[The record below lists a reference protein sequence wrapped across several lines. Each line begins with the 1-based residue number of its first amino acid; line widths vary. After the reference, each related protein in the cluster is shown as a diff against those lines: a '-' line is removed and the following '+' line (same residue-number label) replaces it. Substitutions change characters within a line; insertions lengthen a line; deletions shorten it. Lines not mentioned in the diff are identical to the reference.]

1 MDTHIATRPEIQ
13 IDDAEEN
20 SQDANTDRV
29 SALRTVD
36 AKERLAPG
44 TPVRGPRPKRRRN
57 GLMITAGSFV
67 VLVAAGGVFW
77 VSPYHYSF
85 ADARRLATQAR
96 SMALNNIGGMR
107 TPPPLAPA
115 AQLARAP
122 EPTPVPPPYRAPP
135 PMNLAAEG
143 GDDMAEF
150 LKLGGQLPAPAPATA
165 TATPPITPLATPDV
179 EVSKTATAE
188 PKPIVVAT
196 AAPTVLPKLQVTDV
210 APPSAA
216 TPAPVGLAKPE
227 PVSLKVPTPP
237 PAAPG
242 HLVESAAVAD
252 PVFPPAAPPTPPK
265 DPVAAISALRAA
277 PMTDTQ
283 QLQVLDLVTQLGTL
297 VRDQRLEIAELKSN
311 QQSLAQ
317 RVDSSLTDFGRR
329 ISLAEAHGAVNAA
342 MGVSV
347 HPADPPNAPAPN
359 QNGSGDVV
367 QVVAGTPAMPLSA
380 APNVSADTGA
390 HRYHVQAASPGLAML
405 SELDASG
412 GEERQLPVSPG
423 DTVPGWGKVISI
435 AQRGTSWFVKT
446 DHGLIQ

>member
-1 MDTHIATRPEIQ
+1 MDTHIATRPEIR

-20 SQDANTDRV
+20 SQGANTDRV
-29 SALRTVD
+29 SAFRTVD

-44 TPVRGPRPKRRRN
+44 APVKEPRPKRRRN
-57 GLMITAGSFV
+57 GLIITACSFV

-77 VSPYHYSF
+77 VSPYNHYSF
-85 ADARRLATQAR
+85 ADARRLATHAR

-107 TPPPLAPA
+107 TPAPLAPA

-122 EPTPVPPPYRAPP
+122 APTPVPPPYRAPAP
-135 PMNLAAEG
+135 IGLAASG

-150 LKLGGQLPAPAPATA
+150 LKLGGQAPGPISDVPTAAAQIKPEAGSSEPASVA
-165 TATPPITPLATPDV
+165 
-179 EVSKTATAE
+179 
-188 PKPIVVAT
+188 PKPVAVAT
-196 AAPTVLPKLQVTDV
+196 AAPMATLKPHGTDTTPLAV
-210 APPSAA
+210 VS
-216 TPAPVGLAKPE
+216 PAPAISAKPE
-227 PVSLKVPTPP
+227 PASDKAP
-237 PAAPG
+237 PAAAAA
-242 HLVESAAVAD
+242 HAVEAPPVAE
-252 PVFPPAAPPTPPK
+252 PASTPATPPAPPK
-265 DPVAAISALRAA
+265 DPVAVIAALRPA

-311 QQSLAQ
+311 QQSLTQ

-342 MGVSV
+342 MGFNV
-347 HPADPPNAPAPN
+347 HPSDLPNAPASN
-359 QNGSGDVV
+359 QNGNGNVV
-367 QVVAGTPAMPLSA
+367 QVAARAPAIAPSA
-380 APNVSADTGA
+380 APNVSADTRT

-412 GEERQLPVSPG
+412 GEERQIPVSPG
-423 DTVPGWGKVISI
+423 DSVPGWGKVISI

>member
-1 MDTHIATRPEIQ
+1 MDTHITTRPEIQ
-13 IDDAEEN
+13 IDGAEEGLPGADTN
-20 SQDANTDRV
+20 RRTAFQPIDAN
-29 SALRTVD
+29 
-36 AKERLAPG
+36 ERLAPE
-44 TPVRGPRPKRRRN
+44 PPRRDAPPKRRRN
-57 GLMITAGSFV
+57 RLMITACSFV

-77 VSPYHYSF
+77 VSPYNHYSL
-85 ADARRLATQAR
+85 ADARRLATQAH
-96 SMALNNIGGMR
+96 SMALSDIGGTR
-107 TPPPLAPA
+107 TPAPLAPA

-122 EPTPVPPPYRAPP
+122 EPTPVPPPYRAPAP
-135 PMNLAAEG
+135 IGLAASG

-150 LKLGGQLPAPAPATA
+150 LKLGGQSSVPLSAVPPAAAQTKPEAGSSEPAS
-165 TATPPITPLATPDV
+165 V
-179 EVSKTATAE
+179 V
-188 PKPIVVAT
+188 PKPVAVAT
-196 AAPTVLPKLQVTDV
+196 AAPMAVPKPHGTDATALAV
-210 APPSAA
+210 VSPASAIS
-216 TPAPVGLAKPE
+216 AKPE
-227 PVSLKVPTPP
+227 PTSDKAP
-237 PAAPG
+237 PAAATA
-242 HLVESAAVAD
+242 HAVEAPTVAEPASTPD
-252 PVFPPAAPPTPPK
+252 APPAPPK
-265 DPVAAISALRAA
+265 DPVAVIAALQPA

-311 QQSLAQ
+311 QESLTQ

-342 MGVSV
+342 MGVRV
-347 HPADPPNAPAPN
+347 NPADPPNAPAPN

-367 QVVAGTPAMPLSA
+367 QVAARTPAMPPSA
-380 APNVSADTGA
+380 APNVSADTGT